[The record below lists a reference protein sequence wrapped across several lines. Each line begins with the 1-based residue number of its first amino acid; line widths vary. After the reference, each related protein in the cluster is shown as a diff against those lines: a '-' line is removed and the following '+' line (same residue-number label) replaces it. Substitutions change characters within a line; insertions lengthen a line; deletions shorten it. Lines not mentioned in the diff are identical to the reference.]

1 MIMLDV
7 GFNSIVLFCD
17 MQSDLSSQP
26 GVNNINTGL
35 MSILAIIFIA
45 LQLILL
51 LILIFWYFFL
61 VWKTFPFRFGLLKK
75 LMLEEFPVLLV
86 VPLNFLLFVAE
97 RFLRLYYLTIVDQ
110 ASRSNVVSLYV
121 NPVYMPVFAVRNV
134 FAVVMYAFSIK
145 AAIQIGHP
153 QFYKPAKWLHL

>member
-1 MIMLDV
+1 MIILDV

-45 LQLILL
+45 LQLILH

-97 RFLRLYYLTIVDQ
+97 RFLRLYYLTILD
-110 ASRSNVVSLYV
+110 
-121 NPVYMPVFAVRNV
+121 
-134 FAVVMYAFSIK
+134 
-145 AAIQIGHP
+145 
-153 QFYKPAKWLHL
+153 